1 MALIRNKKGTSGN
14 SGSKS
19 SAGAKIKMKGQMAA
33 KQQEISENIAEIAS
47 SLLDNAQNSVN
58 TIEQLKSSME
68 QIATAAEENSGASE
82 HALHNISEISK
93 NIDRMTETIENAITT
108 TLNAGTTVTDSVDS
122 INSTVN
128 KMVAFVDIAK
138 ESATKSEEL
147 KTASQNIGEAVELIA
162 EIADQTNL
170 LALNAAIEAS
180 RAKEHGKGFAVVADE
195 ARNLAGVSEVDAK
208 HINDLV
214 KKIQESI
221 DKIINNISETT
232 EGIDNTG
239 ADGKVL
245 SQTLEELLKITNYSV
260 EAARNANGFTSSLMK
275 LSEDINKGTETI
287 TNASSQIAG
296 SVERTLHNIDIQ
308 VDALTATQ
316 EEIKE
321 LADLA
326 DELQYSQD
334 SMETAEDIAGA
345 ADNLS
350 GSIEDIQK
358 SMMEVTKAL
367 NEIEN
372 STKTTNDNA
381 IKNKEK
387 AQKAVEV
394 SKDID
399 SIIDII
405 RRNFDILKYSF
416 SRVKKSLTEIKNGVS
431 DATGKG
437 VDAKSELEVI
447 RDESRNVA
455 KTVRKISNSI
465 TQLNMLAISG
475 SIEAARV
482 GDFGKGFAVV
492 SADIRTLAQD
502 SDTNIEKINDIVD
515 IMNNEIDNATRNWND
530 LIEGQ
535 EKEKSNID
543 NLIHESERITLQLVD
558 VLDRYQKLKN
568 INDGNIDNLNL
579 ALQGIDEIQKAI
591 ELSATNTMEA
601 RKASELI
608 IETIDHI
615 AESIEELVSVANE
628 A

>member
-1 MALIRNKKGTSGN
+1 MALMKKKSMGTGL
-14 SGSKS
+14 SGSRNSKKS
-19 SAGAKIKMKGQMAA
+19 EKAA
-33 KQQEISENIAEIAS
+33 KKQAVSENLS
-47 SLLDNAQNSVN
+47 SITSELLSNAQDCVS

-82 HALHNISEISK
+82 QALQNIGEISV
-93 NIDRMTETIENAITT
+93 NIDRMTSTIESAIGT
-108 TLNAGTTVTDSVDS
+108 TLNTGDS
-122 INSTVN
+122 ITKSVESINLTVD

-138 ESATKSEEL
+138 GSAEKSEEL

-221 DKIINNISETT
+221 DKIINNITETT
-232 EGIDNTG
+232 EGIESTG

-245 SQTLEELLKITNYSV
+245 NKTLEELLKIGDYSV
-260 EAARNANGFTSSLMK
+260 EAARNANNFTTMLMK
-275 LSEDINKGTETI
+275 LSDSINKGTESI
-287 TNASSQIAG
+287 TDASSSIATA
-296 SVERTLHNIDIQ
+296 VEKTLHNIDIQ
-308 VDALTATQ
+308 VDAISTTE
-316 EEIKE
+316 EEIRE
-321 LADLA
+321 LASLA
-326 DELQYSQD
+326 EELEYSSDVESTIDEINNASD
-334 SMETAEDIAGA
+334 NVTA
-345 ADNLS
+345 
-350 GSIEDIQK
+350 SIEDVQK
-358 SMMEVTKAL
+358 SMLEVTKSL

-399 SIIDII
+399 TVIDIV

-416 SRVKKSLTEIKNGVS
+416 SNIKGSLADIKSSVGSATEKGVS
-431 DATGKG
+431 ARG
-437 VDAKSELEVI
+437 ELVVI

-515 IMNNEIDNATRNWND
+515 IMNNEIDTATSNWNN
-530 LIEGQ
+530 LIGGQ
-535 EKEKSNID
+535 EKEQNNLNK
-543 NLIHESERITLQLVD
+543 LIHESERITVQIVD

-568 INDGNIDNLNL
+568 INDINIENFNL
-579 ALQGIDEIQKAI
+579 ALQGVDEIQKAI
-591 ELSATNTMEA
+591 ELSVTNTMEA

-608 IETIDHI
+608 IETIDTI
-615 AESIEELVSVANE
+615 AESVEELVSISNDVA
-628 A
+628 

>member
-1 MALIRNKKGTSGN
+1 MALMKKKSTAMGGRTTKKSEKAAKKQAVSENLSSITSELL
-14 SGSKS
+14 S
-19 SAGAKIKMKGQMAA
+19 SAQDCV
-33 KQQEISENIAEIAS
+33 S
-47 SLLDNAQNSVN
+47 

-82 HALHNISEISK
+82 QALQNIGEISI
-93 NIDRMTETIENAITT
+93 NIDRMTSTIESAIGT
-108 TLNAGTTVTDSVDS
+108 TLNTGDS
-122 INSTVN
+122 ITKSVESINLTVD

-138 ESATKSEEL
+138 GSAEKSEEL

-221 DKIINNISETT
+221 DKIINNITETT
-232 EGIDNTG
+232 EGIESTG
-239 ADGKVL
+239 ADGKIL
-245 SQTLEELLKITNYSV
+245 NKTLEELLKIGDYSV
-260 EAARNANGFTSSLMK
+260 EAARNANNFTTTLMK
-275 LSEDINKGTETI
+275 LSDSINKGTESI
-287 TNASSQIAG
+287 TDASTNIASS
-296 SVERTLHNIDIQ
+296 VEKTLHNIDIQ
-308 VDALTATQ
+308 VDAISTTE
-316 EEIKE
+316 EEIRE
-321 LADLA
+321 LATLA
-326 DELQYSQD
+326 EELEYSSEVEDTVDE
-334 SMETAEDIAGA
+334 INNA
-345 ADNLS
+345 ADNVRA
-350 GSIEDIQK
+350 SIEDIQK
-358 SMMEVTKAL
+358 SMLEVTKSL

-399 SIIDII
+399 TVIDIV

-416 SRVKKSLTEIKNGVS
+416 SNIKGSLADIKSSVGSATEKGVS
-431 DATGKG
+431 ARG
-437 VDAKSELEVI
+437 ELVVI

-515 IMNNEIDNATRNWND
+515 IMNNEIDTATSNWNN
-530 LIEGQ
+530 LIGGQ
-535 EKEKSNID
+535 EKEQN
-543 NLIHESERITLQLVD
+543 NLNKLIQESERITVQIVD

-568 INDGNIDNLNL
+568 INDINIENFNL
-579 ALQGIDEIQKAI
+579 ALQGVDEIQKAI
-591 ELSATNTMEA
+591 ELSVTNTMEA

-608 IETIDHI
+608 IETIDTI
-615 AESIEELVSVANE
+615 AESVEELVSISNE
-628 A
+628 V

>member
-1 MALIRNKKGTSGN
+1 MALVRNKKGIN
-14 SGSKS
+14 KS
-19 SAGAKIKMKGQMAA
+19 SAGAKLKMKGQMAA

-47 SLLDNAQNSVN
+47 GLLSNAQNSVN

-180 RAKEHGKGFAVVADE
+180 RAKEYGKGFAVVADE

-232 EGIDNTG
+232 QGIDNTG

-260 EAARNANGFTSSLMK
+260 EAARNANGFTSNLMR

-287 TNASSQIAG
+287 TGASSQIAA
-296 SVERTLHNIDIQ
+296 SVEKTLHNIDIQ
-308 VDALTATQ
+308 VDALVATQ

-321 LADLA
+321 LAELA

-334 SMETAEDIAGA
+334 SMEAAEDIASA

-350 GSIEDIQK
+350 GSIDDIQK
-358 SMMEVTKAL
+358 SMLEVTKAL

-535 EKEKSNID
+535 EKERTNID

-615 AESIEELVSVANE
+615 AEGIEELVSVANE
-628 A
+628 V

>member
-1 MALIRNKKGTSGN
+1 MALMKK
-14 SGSKS
+14 KS
-19 SAGAKIKMKGQMAA
+19 SNQSGARNNKRNEKAA
-33 KQQEISENIAEIAS
+33 KKQAVSENLS
-47 SLLDNAQNSVN
+47 SITSDLLSDAQDCVS

-82 HALHNISEISK
+82 QALQNIGEISI
-93 NIDRMTETIENAITT
+93 NIDRMTNTIESAIGT
-108 TLNAGTTVTDSVDS
+108 TLNTGDS
-122 INSTVN
+122 ITKSVESINLTVD

-138 ESATKSEEL
+138 GSAEKSEEL

-221 DKIINNISETT
+221 DKIINNITETT
-232 EGIDNTG
+232 EGIESTG

-245 SQTLEELLKITNYSV
+245 NKTLEELLKIGDYSV
-260 EAARNANGFTSSLMK
+260 EAARNANNFTTTLMK
-275 LSEDINKGTETI
+275 LSDSINKGTESI
-287 TNASSQIAG
+287 TEASTSIATA
-296 SVERTLHNIDIQ
+296 VEKTLHNIDIQ
-308 VDALTATQ
+308 VDAISTTE
-316 EEIKE
+316 EEIRE
-321 LADLA
+321 LATLA
-326 DELQYSQD
+326 EELEFSTETEETVDEINNAS
-334 SMETAEDIAGA
+334 
-345 ADNLS
+345 DNVRA
-350 GSIEDIQK
+350 SIEDVQK
-358 SMMEVTKAL
+358 SMLEVTKSL

-399 SIIDII
+399 TVIDIV

-416 SRVKKSLTEIKNGVS
+416 SNIKGSLADIKSSVGSATEKGVS
-431 DATGKG
+431 ARG
-437 VDAKSELEVI
+437 ELVVI

-515 IMNNEIDNATRNWND
+515 IMNNEIDTATSNWNN
-530 LIEGQ
+530 LIGGQ
-535 EKEKSNID
+535 EKEQN
-543 NLIHESERITLQLVD
+543 NLNKLIQESERITVQIVD

-568 INDGNIDNLNL
+568 INDVNIENFNL
-579 ALQGIDEIQKAI
+579 ALQGVDEIQKAI
-591 ELSATNTMEA
+591 ELSVTNTIEA

-608 IETIDHI
+608 IETIDTI
-615 AESIEELVSVANE
+615 AESVEELVSISNDV
-628 A
+628 